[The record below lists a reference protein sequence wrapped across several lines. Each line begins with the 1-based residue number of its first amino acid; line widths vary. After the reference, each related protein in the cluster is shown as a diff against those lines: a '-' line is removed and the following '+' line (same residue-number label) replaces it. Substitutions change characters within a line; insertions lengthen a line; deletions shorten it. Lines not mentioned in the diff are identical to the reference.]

1 MIFVNFV
8 NVITFLKKL
17 YFIIK
22 AKFHLILEKLM
33 YFIFFYQEKENYH
46 HKKLLNIYFLF
57 SIESLEFIK
66 KFRLDYI
73 YIYIFRNC
81 ENNH

>member
-1 MIFVNFV
+1 
-8 NVITFLKKL
+8 
-17 YFIIK
+17 
-22 AKFHLILEKLM
+22 M

-73 YIYIFRNC
+73 YIYLEIAKTIIT
-81 ENNH
+81 